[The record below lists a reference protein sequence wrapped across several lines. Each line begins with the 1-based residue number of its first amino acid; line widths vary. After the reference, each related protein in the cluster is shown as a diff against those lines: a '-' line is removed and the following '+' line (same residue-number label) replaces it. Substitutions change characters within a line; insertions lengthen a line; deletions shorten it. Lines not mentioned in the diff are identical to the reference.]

1 MAAPPVHG
9 DPGLQPERTTLA
21 WTRTTV
27 AFAVS
32 SAILLRW
39 IPHYGVLVLT
49 LIFLMVSMALGIYVS
64 QAARHRSAVRGLVAG
79 RARAQVG
86 AVLLMAAGMIVF
98 GVAGIF
104 LILS

>member
-1 MAAPPVHG
+1 MSPQLVHG

-27 AFAVS
+27 SFAVS

-39 IPHYGVLVLT
+39 LPHYGVLVVT
-49 LIFLMVSMALGIYVS
+49 LILLLVAMALGIYLS
-64 QAARHRSAVRGLVAG
+64 QTARHRSAVAGLMAG

-86 AVLLMAAGMIVF
+86 AVLVMTAGMLIF
-98 GVAGIF
+98 GAAGIF